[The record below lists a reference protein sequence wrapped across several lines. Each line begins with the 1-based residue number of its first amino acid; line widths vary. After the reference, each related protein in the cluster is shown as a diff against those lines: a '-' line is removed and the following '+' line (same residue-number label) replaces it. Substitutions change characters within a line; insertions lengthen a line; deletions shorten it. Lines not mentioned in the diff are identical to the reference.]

1 MEHPKPNSCQTK
13 FWYAVLTFKHIF
25 PTEDVDAESG
35 KIIPVYR
42 QGVKRPCPEFSSHY
56 MLKLLIDAFE
66 LR

>member
-13 FWYAVLTFKHIF
+13 FWYAVLTFKHIL

-35 KIIPVYR
+35 KFI
-42 QGVKRPCPEFSSHY
+42 PEFSSHY
-56 MLKLLIDAFE
+56 MLKLLIDDFE